1 MSAKQKK
8 EAPAPARDEAGTE
21 PGLQDSP
28 LVPTVPLVPTRAADD
43 AANEKKSLS
52 APAQQLVPTR
62 ATEELWADPWA
73 AAKTAGLLV
82 ERIVQK
88 CPGRTERSDAGIWK
102 VTPAVLEACGLAPE
116 RARAAVEVSAELRP
130 RDLEGAVVYA
140 LSGPGR
146 VAVMSAAKKPRS
158 SRVLAQV
165 REPSR
170 LRCGDEVAIRYT
182 ESGRAEVVHGR

>member
-1 MSAKQKK
+1 MSAKRKK

-21 PGLQDSP
+21 PSHQDSPDVP
-28 LVPTVPLVPTRAADD
+28 LVPTVPTVPA
-43 AANEKKSLS
+43 
-52 APAQQLVPTR
+52 
-62 ATEELWADPWA
+62 EELWADPWA
-73 AAKTAGLLV
+73 AAKAAGLLV
-82 ERIVQK
+82 ERVVQK

-116 RARAAVEVSAELRP
+116 RARAVVEVSAELRP

-146 VAVMSAAKKPRS
+146 VAVRSLAEKPRNT
-158 SRVLAQV
+158 RTMAWV

-170 LRCGDEVAIRYT
+170 LRCGDEVAIRWT

>member
-1 MSAKQKK
+1 MLAKRKN
-8 EAPAPARDEAGTE
+8 
-21 PGLQDSP
+21 
-28 LVPTVPLVPTRAADD
+28 D
-43 AANEKKSLS
+43 AA
-52 APAQQLVPTR
+52 APAQRVAPHDSAELPAGLVRTMPENPEGTDAHSGPQLRGPSGPSGVPL
-62 ATEELWADPWA
+62 EELWADPWA
-73 AAKTAGLLV
+73 AAKAAGLLV
-82 ERIVQK
+82 ERVVQK

-116 RARAAVEVSAELRP
+116 RARAVVEVSAELRP

-140 LSGPGR
+140 LSGAGR
-146 VAVMSAAKKPRS
+146 VAVRSCAKAPRS

-182 ESGRAEVVHGR
+182 ESGRCEVVHGR

>member
-1 MSAKQKK
+1 MSAKRKN
-8 EAPAPARDEAGTE
+8 
-21 PGLQDSP
+21 
-28 LVPTVPLVPTRAADD
+28 D
-43 AANEKKSLS
+43 AA
-52 APAQQLVPTR
+52 APAQRVAPHDSAELPAGLVWTMPENPEGTDAHSGPIGGAQLRGPSGPSGVPL
-62 ATEELWADPWA
+62 EELWADPWA
-73 AAKTAGLLV
+73 AAKAAGLLV
-82 ERIVQK
+82 ERVVQK

-116 RARAAVEVSAELRP
+116 RARAVVEVSAELRP

-140 LSGPGR
+140 LSGAGR
-146 VAVMSAAKKPRS
+146 VAVRSCAKAPRS

-182 ESGRAEVVHGR
+182 ESGRAEVIYGR

>member
-1 MSAKQKK
+1 MSKKKK
-8 EAPAPARDEAGTE
+8 EAPAPAREEAGAE
-21 PGLQDSP
+21 AGHQDLP
-28 LVPTVPLVPTRAADD
+28 LVPTVPLVPTRATDD
-43 AANEKKSLS
+43 VANEKKSLS

-73 AAKTAGLLV
+73 AAKAAGLLV
-82 ERIVQK
+82 ERVVQK

-116 RARAAVEVSAELRP
+116 RARAVVEVSAELRP
-130 RDLEGAVVYA
+130 RDLEGAVIYA

-146 VAVMSAAKKPRS
+146 VAVMSAAKAPRS